1 MSFDLKTLIERC
13 EEALEQ
19 ENPQQAIKRL
29 LRESLRDPG
38 SVKLALMP
46 GNRADFEFLYE
57 SDDLT
62 ILHFIWAPKMT
73 MPAHNHNLWAVV
85 GVYEGREDHIFWQ
98 KAGDSRFGE
107 ADIRAVGAA
116 SIAAGEVLS
125 MDNQA
130 IHSVTNPTHLFAAGI
145 HIYGGNFREAD
156 RSGWDPILLQ
166 ETRLDA
172 EKNQAIFDVENEVL
186 DLLERRHK

>member
-1 MSFDLKTLIERC
+1 MSFDLKKLIERC
-13 EEALEQ
+13 EEALEH
-19 ENPQQAIKRL
+19 ENPQQATKRL
-29 LRESLRDPG
+29 LRESLQDPG
-38 SVKLALMP
+38 SVKSALMP

-57 SDDLT
+57 SDNLT

-98 KAGDSRFGE
+98 KADNSEYGD
-107 ADIRAVGAA
+107 ADIRPVGAA
-116 SIAAGEVLS
+116 SIGVGEVLS
-125 MDNQA
+125 MDSHA
-130 IHSVTNPTHLFAAGI
+130 IHSVTNPTCLFAAGI
-145 HIYGGNFREAD
+145 HIYGGNFRETD

-172 EKNQAIFDVENEVL
+172 EKNQAIFDVENDVL
-186 DLLERRHK
+186 DLLKHRHK